1 MNNQNTD
8 NNWAS
13 LSDIMTGL
21 MVIFM
26 FIAIAYMVEAEEK
39 QEERD
44 KMFEEFMVTKET
56 LYSELDSVFRD
67 DFKKWD
73 VELDKDLSIKFTN
86 PQILFTSG
94 EARIR
99 SRFKEILDSFFP
111 RYLAVIMQPKYQNKI
126 AEVRIEGHTDPTPI
140 SSRKPRKKET
150 FIRVKDSL
158 GNISLILQEGDE
170 PLNEATYR
178 QQNDAYIQNIELSQ
192 DRARN
197 VLSYVRTIDTYS
209 KLPETEQ
216 QLLQFWLTANG
227 LSYGRTLDDN
237 KQLVHETGNEV
248 NNRNS
253 RRVEFR
259 IITSSDKLVEEVIK
273 QMN

>member
-1 MNNQNTD
+1 MNNQTTD

-26 FIAIAYMVEAEEK
+26 FIAIAYMVEVKEE
-39 QEERD
+39 QDERD

-56 LYSELDSVFRD
+56 LYAELDSVFRD

-99 SRFKEILDSFFP
+99 SQFREILDSFFP
-111 RYLAVIMQPKYQNKI
+111 KYLEIIMQPKYQNKI
-126 AEVRIEGHTDPTPI
+126 AEIRIEGHTDPTPI
-140 SSRKPRKKET
+140 SSRKSKTKKSLVE
-150 FIRVKDSL
+150 VEDSL
-158 GNISLILQEGDE
+158 GNIAIVVQDVEE
-170 PLNEATYR
+170 PVDEATYR

-197 VLSYVRTIDTYS
+197 VLSYVRTINAYAQ
-209 KLPETEQ
+209 LPEKQQ

-237 KQLVHETGNEV
+237 KQLVHETGKEI
-248 NNRNS
+248 NNGNS

-259 IITSSDKLVEEVIK
+259 IITSSDKLIKEVIK